1 MAKVTVGNKI
11 NRILIIYGIGTIALL
26 YSSFLN
32 YQKGSTEKSVLLAFL
47 AGFLLFGII
56 RSLNH
61 SATSVIERKRIEKI
75 VFKKAAPGLTRAH
88 FIVFFKNNNGKIKKR
103 LIILP
108 GAFSSGED
116 EAEKALKLLQE
127 EQLIKY

>member
-11 NRILIIYGIGTIALL
+11 NRILIIYGIGTIGLL

-32 YQKGSTEKSVLLAFL
+32 YQKGSTEKSVLLILL

-56 RSLNH
+56 RSLNN
-61 SATSVIERKRIEKI
+61 SATSVIERKSIEEI

-88 FIVFFKNNNGKIKKR
+88 FIVFFKNDQRKTKKR

-108 GAFSSGED
+108 GALASGED

-127 EQLIKY
+127 EKLINY

>member
-32 YQKGSTEKSVLLAFL
+32 YQKGSKEKSVLLAFL

-61 SATSVIERKRIEKI
+61 SATSVIERKGIEEI

-88 FIVFFKNNNGKIKKR
+88 FIVFFKNDQGKTKKR

-108 GAFSSGED
+108 GAFSSGDD
-116 EAEKALKLLQE
+116 EAKKALKLLLE

>member
-11 NRILIIYGIGTIALL
+11 NRILIIYGIGTVGLL

-32 YQKGSTEKSVLLAFL
+32 YQKGSTEKSVLLVLL

-61 SATSVIERKRIEKI
+61 SATSVIERKRIEEI

-88 FIVFFKNNNGKIKKR
+88 FIVFFKNDQGKTKKR

-108 GAFSSGED
+108 GSLASGED

-127 EQLIKY
+127 KQLIKY